1 MKMNKLFQVTAMVFL
16 MILVF
21 VSGARAADWKPSKP
35 IEFVAPFAPGGGSD
49 VLARSIASIIEG
61 AKLCPQPLIVVNR
74 AGGSG
79 LVGTTSVVQQKG
91 NLHVLLTF
99 IPGQAQAALVAG
111 KGAPTFRELT
121 PICNLALDEQL
132 IVVKTDSPLKTIR
145 DVIAEA
151 KRRSGPDPLDQALIF
166 CGAAI
171 GRKTGYHFC

>member
-1 MKMNKLFQVTAMVFL
+1 MRTNGIEFKRFRVAVVVL
-16 MILVF
+16 MAVLALV
-21 VSGARAADWKPSKP
+21 VGAQAAEWKPTKP

-61 AKLCPQPLIVVNR
+61 QKLCPVPLLVVNR

-91 NLHVLLTF
+91 NSHVLVTF

-132 IVVKTDSPLKTIR
+132 IVCLLYTSPSPR
-145 DVIAEA
+145 DGLLSRMPSSA
-151 KRRSGPDPLDQALIF
+151 
-166 CGAAI
+166 
-171 GRKTGYHFC
+171 